1 MGKVLNFKPNN
12 DNRAPDVYPV
22 VNSLDRLTGDIA
34 QSLLAEMGVRI
45 DALEKCRINEK
56 DIVLA
61 NARAHMR
68 MFLTLLYADI
78 LSHREKMKLIEEFD
92 FANLDIG
99 F

>member
-1 MGKVLNFKPNN
+1 MGKVLNFKSNN

-22 VNSLDRLTGDIA
+22 VNTLERLTGDIS
-34 QSLLAEMGVRI
+34 QTLLSEMQHRI
-45 DALEKCRINEK
+45 DVLERCRMNEK

-78 LSHREKMKLIEEFD
+78 LSSREKMKLIEEFD
-92 FANLDIG
+92 IATLDIVY
-99 F
+99 